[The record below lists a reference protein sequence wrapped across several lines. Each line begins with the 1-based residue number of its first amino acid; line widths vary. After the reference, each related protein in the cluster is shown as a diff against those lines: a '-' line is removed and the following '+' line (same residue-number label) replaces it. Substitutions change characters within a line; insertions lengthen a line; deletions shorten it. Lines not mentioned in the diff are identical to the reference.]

1 MAFKIYEVIW
11 TRDNMFEISRIVI
24 ARNDEEAINYTL
36 ENDWYHWALKGVVPE
51 PNRSD
56 LKCIY
61 LGPSVRYKKTT
72 DLAFYGLKG

>member
-11 TRDNMFEISRIVI
+11 TRDNMFKISRIVI

-61 LGPSVRYKKTT
+61 LGPSVRYKKIT